1 MRSFGLTN
9 ILAMFYML
17 MNKIFHPYLN
27 KLMVVYLDDLVVYSS
42 TLEECVKKLR

>member
-9 ILAMFYML
+9 VPAMFYML

-27 KLMVVYLDDLVVYSS
+27 KFTVVYLDDLVVYSS

>member
-1 MRSFGLTN
+1 MRSFDLTN
-9 ILAMFYML
+9 VPSMFYMF

-27 KLMVVYLDDLVVYSS
+27 KFMVVYLDDIVVYNI